1 MDIFA
6 LRDQI
11 VDDYQRYYRSLIKI
25 HDAGIEQFVQQ
36 ELDKGLVWPD
46 AVLQL
51 NPSYEPAHTLEELAQ
66 QGVITWE
73 TARFFGP
80 QLRLYH
86 HQEAAVHKAARGESY
101 VVSTG
106 TGSGKSMT
114 YLVPI
119 VDHIFRH
126 DPQERSVRAVI
137 VYPINAL
144 VNSQLEAL
152 RRFQERWQGCPVTFA
167 RYTGQ
172 ESDEDRNNI
181 INDPPHI
188 LLTNYVMLE
197 YMLLRPQER
206 PMLKQATSRLRFI
219 VVDELHYYRGRQGA
233 DVAMLLRR
241 LRSKSARDITFIGT
255 SATLTTSGSRAER
268 REQIA
273 RTGAR
278 IFGVEL
284 GQDAV
289 IEERLQRIALSS
301 VPRTQQELADAVL
314 SPTPSAEESAV
325 RAHPLT
331 AWVEHAFG
339 IREEE
344 DGWLVRREPRS
355 YQDGLQELSR
365 SSGLPEDQCNRQL
378 KALLDAG
385 SSAQTPSGDPVLAF
399 RLHQFI
405 SSGKTLYGPIMPPST
420 RLQHLTFDGQQRS
433 PRDPQ
438 VALFPMVFCRECG
451 QEYYMVTKL
460 SSSADGEL
468 ELRQRS
474 PRLLPITSEEEE
486 DSEEGYVAI
495 ADAELWNGREEDL
508 PDEWL
513 EEETRGV
520 RLKPSYKKYRP
531 REIWVHPSGMAH
543 EWERIDDAIA
553 CWYVPRPF
561 VLCLRCMT
569 TFDPREGDFA
579 KLSTLS
585 QVGRSTATTILT
597 SDAVLDMA
605 DLGEA
610 PEARKILSF
619 TDVRQDASLQAGHLN
634 DFAQLVTVRGAL
646 LRALEQHGRLEAW
659 ELGKQIFEALDL
671 QPEEFMRSETQ
682 TTVPYYRAR
691 EAMTD
696 LLQYLALTDLRSG
709 WRLSLPNLE
718 QCGLAKVTYRDLEA
732 LSLDEPT
739 WKGLPFF
746 EEATPERRQEVLRH
760 VLDYLRQRLVIRS
773 EHLQREWLRSNLCR
787 RTAEYL
793 KDNWALTPEDIYLT
807 SRTALLPGAQ
817 VPRFEEDGRT
827 TIGLGARSKVG
838 RYLRST
844 LGNHLG
850 IGELDEIIK
859 QLCLRLDGSLFYV
872 LKSGGEP
879 WGIMLN
885 LDQLVWEPGD
895 GTPPAPNPINQ
906 KSVHKVRTEHL
917 KERSSDYFT
926 YMYRQR
932 ARHMKNIRA
941 GEHTGQVDLERRRQ
955 REDQFRKGELP
966 ILYCS
971 PTMELGIDI
980 ADLSAVHMRNVP
992 PTPANYAQRSG
1003 RAGRGGKP
1011 ALILTFSSE
1020 GNPHDAFFFRRKDR
1034 MIHGAVLPP
1043 RIDLSNQKL
1052 IEAHIH
1058 SIWLST
1064 IQVGLGRSIGDVL
1077 SIEQEGYPIQAQLW
1091 ADIERLTRNLLEEI
1105 VRTAKDV
1112 VERTPDAPPEWFG
1125 EDWIRNIVINSPQA
1139 FDRAFDRWRELY
1151 GAAQRQLQEALT
1163 KQSVPRLSKEERD
1176 KLTRQQTEAAREI
1189 DLLLGETEEEGMSE
1203 FYPYRY
1209 LASEGFIPSY
1219 SFPNLPLRAIVRTE
1233 DKVQVIERR
1242 KSLGITEFGPLTF
1255 IYHEGKKHRVR
1266 YCFVPAGGIE
1276 RYISRALVCKACGY
1290 LYDTEVETR
1299 QVCQQCDNLLDG
1311 TSSQLIDRFMEQP
1324 AVRTVPEGRI
1334 SSSEEYRVRRNFH
1347 METYYQVAEGKRPQR
1362 FIVKDRDGNTL
1373 LELQHIP
1380 QGEIYRVNMGS
1391 TPRRREQ
1398 GFRIDSLSGEWQP
1411 PDDNGHQSKQRGNL
1425 ITGVHPYVRSTSDIL
1440 LVAPS
1445 AQEDANEVWMY
1456 TLGTVLH
1463 RAIQIHYELEEDE
1476 LGLSFIGQQ
1485 EHSKILLYDPSDVG
1499 ACVWERLLSSQEDL
1513 QAVARLALEICHYDP
1528 DTGDEKPEWVERCA
1542 LACYDCLLSYG
1553 NQQYHHLLDR
1563 REVRQ
1568 TLLALAG
1575 STVEPVGA
1583 VSREEQYRQ
1592 LLQVA
1597 DSELEEEFLTYLYEH
1612 GFRLPNHAQ
1621 YRPPGDVYVQADFY
1635 YDREGIP
1642 GICVFVDGPH
1652 HDEPQQAHKDAQ
1664 VRAQLRDLGY
1674 AVVTIRYDR
1683 PLEQQLSCYAE
1694 LLGRQ

>member
-11 VDDYQRYYRSLIKI
+11 VDNYQRYYRSLIKI
-25 HDAGIEQFVQQ
+25 QDAWIERFVQQ

-66 QGVITWE
+66 QGIITPE

-86 HQEAAVHKAARGESY
+86 HQEAAIHKAARGESY

-126 DPQERSVRAVI
+126 NPQERSVRAVI
-137 VYPINAL
+137 IYPMNAL

-152 RRFQERWQGCPVTFA
+152 RRFKNRWPDCPVTFA

-172 ESDEDRNNI
+172 ESEEDRNGI
-181 INDPPHI
+181 INNPPHI

-206 PMLKQATSRLRFI
+206 PILNRTTSRLGFI

-241 LRSKSARDITFIGT
+241 LRAKSARDITFIGT

-273 RTGAR
+273 QIGAR
-278 IFGVEL
+278 IFGVKL

-289 IEERLQRIALSS
+289 IEEKLQRIALSS
-301 VPRTQQELADAVL
+301 VPRTQQELVEAVL
-314 SPTPSAEESAV
+314 SPTPPAEEASV

-344 DGWLVRREPRS
+344 EGWLVRREPRS

-399 RLHQFI
+399 RLHQFL

-433 PRDPQ
+433 PRNPQ

-460 SSSADGEL
+460 SSSAAGEL

-486 DSEEGYVAI
+486 DGEEGYVAI
-495 ADAELWNGREEDL
+495 ANDELWSGHEEDL

-513 EEETRGV
+513 EDGPYGP
-520 RLKPSYKKYRP
+520 RLKSSYRKYKPQR
-531 REIWVHPSGMAH
+531 IWIHPNGNGYKL
-543 EWERIDDAIA
+543 EGLDDAMA
-553 CWYVPRPF
+553 CWFIPRPF

-597 SDAVLDMA
+597 SDAVLYMA
-605 DLGEA
+605 DLGEE
-610 PEARKILSF
+610 PEAQKILSF

-646 LRALEQHGRLEAW
+646 LRALEQHGRLEASD
-659 ELGKQIFEALDL
+659 LGRRIFEALDL
-671 QPEEFMRSETQ
+671 QPEEFMRSEAQTQ
-682 TTVPYYRAR
+682 TAYSRAR
-691 EAMTD
+691 DAMIN

-718 QCGLAKVTYRDLEA
+718 QCGLVRITYRDLEGISGEEQA
-732 LSLDEPT
+732 
-739 WKGLPFF
+739 WQGLPFF
-746 EEATPERRQEVLRH
+746 EEASPQERQAVLRH

-773 EHLQREWLRSNLCR
+773 DHLQREWLRSKLC
-787 RTAEYL
+787 TNTTEYL
-793 KDNWALTPEDIYLT
+793 KDNWALTPEDIYIT
-807 SRTALLPGAQ
+807 SKIALLPGAQ
-817 VPRFEEDGRT
+817 VPKSGENGRD
-827 TIGLGARSKVG
+827 TISLGARSKVG
-838 RYLRST
+838 KYLRNKV
-844 LGNHLG
+844 GNHLEVE
-850 IGELDEIIK
+850 ELEGVIK
-859 QLCLRLDGSLFYV
+859 QLCLQLDGSLFYV

-879 WGIMLN
+879 WGVMIN
-885 LDQLVWEPGD
+885 LDQLLWEPGD
-895 GTPPAPNPINQ
+895 GTPPSPNPINQ

-917 KERSSDYFT
+917 KERTSNYFT
-926 YMYRQR
+926 HLYKQR
-932 ARHMKNIRA
+932 AQSMKKIRA
-941 GEHTGQVDLERRRQ
+941 GEHTGQVDPERRRL
-955 REDQFRKGELP
+955 REDQFRRGELP

-1052 IEAHIH
+1052 IESHIH

-1064 IQVGLGRSIGDVL
+1064 IQVGLGKSIGDVL
-1077 SIEQEGYPIQAQLW
+1077 NIEQEGYPIQAQLW
-1091 ADIERLTRNLLEEI
+1091 EDIERLTRNHLEEI
-1105 VRTAKDV
+1105 VRTAKKM
-1112 VERTPDAPPEWFG
+1112 VEHTPDAPPEWFK
-1125 EDWIRNIVINSPQA
+1125 EDWIRDIVINSPQA
-1139 FDRAFDRWRELY
+1139 FDRAFDRWRDLY
-1151 GAAQRQLQEALT
+1151 GTAQRQLQEALT
-1163 KQSVPRLSKEERD
+1163 KQSFPRLSKKERD
-1176 KLTRQQTEAAREI
+1176 KLERQQREASREV
-1189 DLLLGETEEEGMSE
+1189 DLLLNEAEEEGMSE

-1219 SFPNLPLRAIVRTE
+1219 SFPNLPVRALVRTE
-1233 DKVQVIERR
+1233 DKFQVIERR

-1276 RYISRALVCKACGY
+1276 RYISRVLVCKACGY
-1290 LYDTEVETR
+1290 LYDTEVDTR
-1299 QVCQQCDNLLDG
+1299 QVCQQCGTLLDG
-1311 TSSQLIDRFMEQP
+1311 TSSQLIDHFMEQP
-1324 AVRTVPEGRI
+1324 TVRTVPESHI

-1347 METYYQVAEGKRPQR
+1347 VETYYQVAEDKRSQR
-1362 FIVKDRDGNTL
+1362 FIVKDRDGGTL

-1411 PDDNGHQSKQRGNL
+1411 PDDNGHQSEQRGNL

-1445 AQEDANEVWMY
+1445 AQEDANEVRMH

-1463 RAIQIHYELEEDE
+1463 RAIQIHYELEEEE

-1499 ACVWERLLSSQEDL
+1499 AGVWERLLSSQEDL
-1513 QAVARLALEICHYDP
+1513 RAVARLALEICHYDP
-1528 DTGDEKPEWVERCA
+1528 DTGVEIPEWVERCA

-1597 DSELEEEFLTYLYEH
+1597 DSELEGQFLTYLYKH
-1612 GFRLPNHAQ
+1612 GLRLPDHAQ
-1621 YRPPGDVYVQADFY
+1621 YRPSRDVYVQADFY

-1652 HDEPQQAHKDAQ
+1652 HDEPDQAQKDAQ

-1683 PLEQQLSCYAE
+1683 PMSEQIEDYPE
-1694 LLGRQ
+1694 VFGRG